1 MGFQSGQS
9 GTQQLQPPVF
19 PLGQVPPGT
28 PPRAVLKVQPL
39 EEDGDDDDYTSYAS
53 HYYSMLHLTSSCRSP
68 KTKIVVEGSPHTFI
82 LDTGAEVSIVPRDF
96 LANTN
101 AVNQTVT
108 SHTVKAFGRGDV
120 LIEGPYY
127 LNTEICGVRFV
138 HPYYV
143 SSKDPLYVAGYDLIT
158 KAKLVIDSSNRCVWS
173 YYTSTP
179 QGMPTCCSSSSAIDA
194 SIHCFTTTAINS
206 ILHDTC

>member
-1 MGFQSGQS
+1 MCARKRNTTRNS
-9 GTQQLQPPVF
+9 
-19 PLGQVPPGT
+19 
-28 PPRAVLKVQPL
+28 
-39 EEDGDDDDYTSYAS
+39 
-53 HYYSMLHLTSSCRSP
+53 
-68 KTKIVVEGSPHTFI
+68 
-82 LDTGAEVSIVPRDF
+82 RDF
-96 LANTN
+96 LVTTN

-108 SHTVKAFGRGDV
+108 SHIVKAFGRGDV

-143 SSKDPLYVAGYDLIT
+143 SSQDPLYVAGYDLIT

-179 QGMPTCCSSSSAIDA
+179 LVVLLLQQSMQACIA
-194 SIHCFTTTAINS
+194 
-206 ILHDTC
+206 

>member
-28 PPRAVLKVQPL
+28 PPRAVLNVQPL
-39 EEDGDDDDYTSYAS
+39 EEDGDDVHNIHYAS

-68 KTKIVVEGSPHTFI
+68 KTQIVVEGSPHTFI

-96 LANTN
+96 LVNTN
-101 AVNQTVT
+101 AVNQTVN

-120 LIEGPYY
+120 LIDGPYY
-127 LNTEICGVRFV
+127 LNTEICGVHFV

-158 KAKLVIDSSNRCVWS
+158 KAKLVIDSSNRCVCH
-173 YYTSTP
+173 TIP
-179 QGMPTCCSSSSAIDA
+179 QTRKGCLRVVLLLQQSMQACIV
-194 SIHCFTTTAINS
+194 
-206 ILHDTC
+206 LLLL

>member
-1 MGFQSGQS
+1 VGFQDGQS
-9 GTQQLQPPVF
+9 GTQQLQPPIF

-39 EEDGDDDDYTSYAS
+39 EEDGDDVDYASYVS
-53 HYYSMLHLTSSCRSP
+53 HYYSMLHLSSSCKSP

-96 LANTN
+96 LATTH
-101 AVNQTVT
+101 AVNQTVI

-120 LIEGPYY
+120 VIQGPYY
-127 LNTEICGVRFV
+127 LNTEICGVQLV

-143 SSKDPLYVAGYDLIT
+143 S
-158 KAKLVIDSSNRCVWS
+158 
-173 YYTSTP
+173 
-179 QGMPTCCSSSSAIDA
+179 
-194 SIHCFTTTAINS
+194 
-206 ILHDTC
+206 